1 MNAPTEALT
10 FTPEIERET
19 RDLYQRVRHV
29 IPDVEWPVHA
39 PLISAINRLKRERK
53 AIILVHNYMT
63 PEIFHGVADYSGD
76 SLGLAQFGE
85 RTDAETIVMCGVH
98 FMAETA
104 KILSPRK
111 TVLLPDRKAG
121 CSLASSITAADVRSL
136 RQRHPGVPVVTYV
149 NTSAD
154 VKAESDVC
162 CTSANAVQVVESLGA
177 KEVIFIPDQ
186 FLGKYV
192 AGKTSVK
199 LILWQG
205 ACEVHERFTG
215 PELREFRGMHPGIHV
230 MAHPECPPDVLAE
243 ADYVGSTSAM
253 INHVAKLRPRQVA
266 MITECSMAGNVAV
279 EFPEVEFI
287 QPCNLCPHMQRITLP
302 KILRCLET
310 RSPAIDVPPEV
321 ARRARQALERM
332 LAVGRDAARD

>member
-1 MNAPTEALT
+1 MHSPTEALA

-39 PLISAINRLKRERK
+39 PLISAINYLKRERK

-85 RTDAETIVMCGVH
+85 RTDATTIVMCGVH

-104 KILSPRK
+104 KILSPDK
-111 TVLLPDRKAG
+111 TVLLPDLKAG
-121 CSLASSITAADVRSL
+121 CSLAASITAADVRAL

-186 FLGKYV
+186 FLGKHV

-199 LILWQG
+199 LILWKG

-253 INHVAKLRPRQVA
+253 IDHVGKLRLRQVA

-279 EFPEVEFI
+279 AFPDVEFI

-302 KILRCLET
+302 KILRSLET
-310 RSPAIDVPPEV
+310 LTPAIDVPPDV
-321 ARRARQALERM
+321 ARRARQSLERM
-332 LAVGRDAARD
+332 LAVGRGAARD

>member
-1 MNAPTEALT
+1 MNAPNPTLD

-63 PEIFHGVADYSGD
+63 PEIFHGVADFSGD

-85 RTDAETIVMCGVH
+85 RTAAETIVMGGVH

-104 KILSPRK
+104 KILSPGK
-111 TVLLPDRKAG
+111 TVLLPDLRAG
-121 CSLASSITAADVRSL
+121 CSLASSITAADVRAL
-136 RQRHPGVPVVTYV
+136 RQRHPGLPVVTYV

-154 VKAESDVC
+154 VKAESDIC

-177 KEVIFIPDQ
+177 DEVIFIPDQ

-192 AGKTSVK
+192 AGKTTVK
-199 LILWQG
+199 LILWEG

-215 PELREFRGMHPGIHV
+215 QELRDFRGMHPGIHV

-253 INHVAKLRPRQVA
+253 IGHVGQLRPKKVA

-279 EFPEVEFI
+279 EFPEIEFI

-310 RSPAIDVPPEV
+310 LTPAIEVPPDV
-321 ARRARQALERM
+321 SRRARQALERM
-332 LAVGRDAARD
+332 LAVGSGAARD

>member
-1 MNAPTEALT
+1 MNSHNANLD

-85 RTDAETIVMCGVH
+85 RTSAETIVMCGVH

-104 KILSPRK
+104 KILSPGK
-111 TVLLPDRKAG
+111 TVLLPDLKAG
-121 CSLASSITAADVRSL
+121 CSLASSITAADVRAL

-162 CTSANAVQVVESLGA
+162 CTSANAVQVVESLGVD
-177 KEVIFIPDQ
+177 EVIFIPDQ

-199 LILWQG
+199 LILWAG
-205 ACEVHERFTG
+205 ACEVHERFSG
-215 PELREFRGMHPGIHV
+215 QELRDFRGMHPGIHV

-253 INHVAKLRPRQVA
+253 IGHVGKLRPKKVA

-310 RSPAIDVPPEV
+310 LTPAIDVPPDV
-321 ARRARQALERM
+321 AHRARQALERM
-332 LAVGRDAARD
+332 LALGRGAARD